1 MYTWM
6 GWIFVKTPQNFMFFA
21 IYHSSTKRKK
31 IRKKMMAQFRDVVL
45 QNEETE
51 R

>member
-1 MYTWM
+1 
-6 GWIFVKTPQNFMFFA
+6 MFFA